1 VGVFLIKPESISTTP
16 DPLDYRLAAIQ
27 ILDNQHFSFAAPEF
41 DAPQLLRTPLYP
53 ALLAGTYLLDG
64 RTGLV
69 MILIQ
74 SLSLVLMA
82 FLLFRILIRL
92 RVPDNIALLLTTLYL
107 FEPLQWLYSLHTM
120 TETFSSL
127 VLLVLVYLVIVPSS
141 IRGKCLSA
149 LFGVG
154 LAVIVL
160 MKPSGT
166 MWIPFMLMML
176 GAIPGSFH
184 ERMKRLLIACFF
196 LVLVLSPW
204 VIRNYN
210 LTGYPV
216 ISSSG
221 PFNFILF
228 AGTSETQPDEYWD
241 VVTMASYNGH
251 SNQVWYAYTTNAYPM
266 LLETQKTILEKA
278 DMTSLIMRQIAY
290 APVVWFGFLTK
301 HNEESYGHAYGMIA
315 TFIFGDLGSRY
326 AGTLLIL
333 DVMFWSVALVL
344 FLYGSVLLAR
354 LKDIRWLYLPLFG
367 MVAATV
373 FINFQASWVRVMLPM
388 YPILAIAAGIALAR
402 IFAYFQFK
410 GTHAKVRP

>member
-1 VGVFLIKPESISTTP
+1 MSNSAPVSTRTSRILTALLCAGLFLHVLSAVGVFLIKPESISTTP

-196 LVLVLSPW
+196 LILVLSPW

-228 AGTSETQPDEYWD
+228 NF
-241 VVTMASYNGH
+241 V
-251 SNQVWYAYTTNAYPM
+251 
-266 LLETQKTILEKA
+266 
-278 DMTSLIMRQIAY
+278 
-290 APVVWFGFLTK
+290 FG
-301 HNEESYGHAYGMIA
+301 
-315 TFIFGDLGSRY
+315 
-326 AGTLLIL
+326 
-333 DVMFWSVALVL
+333 
-344 FLYGSVLLAR
+344 
-354 LKDIRWLYLPLFG
+354 
-367 MVAATV
+367 
-373 FINFQASWVRVMLPM
+373 
-388 YPILAIAAGIALAR
+388 
-402 IFAYFQFK
+402 
-410 GTHAKVRP
+410 